1 MKARQTPPLRD
12 QAPCLSSCYRN
23 RKIHR
28 QSWRKSVNVPNSSSG
43 VGPHGVAGAR
53 SFRRLPQHPIWHGV
67 RRRCGR
73 GSMPQLAP
81 EWRVNAQPRGPGR
94 TPKAQRDDLFLM
106 EAGSNSFEIHRR
118 LLSLGL
124 RAVVMESCH
133 VGNPAGALEPGKS
146 LTIKLK
152 QLSVMLGKDLRALLS
167 LPSNVETCV
176 THLQSLITAQCPDPT
191 ACNPP

>member
-1 MKARQTPPLRD
+1 
-12 QAPCLSSCYRN
+12 
-23 RKIHR
+23 
-28 QSWRKSVNVPNSSSG
+28 
-43 VGPHGVAGAR
+43 
-53 SFRRLPQHPIWHGV
+53 
-67 RRRCGR
+67 
-73 GSMPQLAP
+73 
-81 EWRVNAQPRGPGR
+81 
-94 TPKAQRDDLFLM
+94 M

-133 VGNPAGALEPGKS
+133 VGNPAGALESGKS

-167 LPSNVETCV
+167 LPANVETCV